1 MATKRRNRKG
11 VLKSKGSAAKKSAG
25 RTEILDRRDW
35 TVGKIAWNKDGN
47 VVILDPKLAK
57 YLRAKARKD
66 RQIEMGI
73 PHLPVEVGR
82 LGESGTVADFG
93 TGLVTTTIGQK
104 LPPPLTL
111 CGCDYLHFQLGDE
124 GPVWH
129 KLLSHQP
136 IRRA

>member
-1 MATKRRNRKG
+1 MTTRRRNRKG

-57 YLRAKARKD
+57 YLRAKALKD
-66 RQIEMGI
+66 REFEMGI
-73 PHLPVEVGR
+73 PHLPVEVGIPVE
-82 LGESGTVADFG
+82 GGAAADAGTE
-93 TGLVTTTIGQK
+93 LTTPQPRK
-104 LPPPLTL
+104 VPQPLTL
-111 CGCDYLHFQLGDE
+111 CGCRHLRFQLGDE

-136 IRRA
+136 MR